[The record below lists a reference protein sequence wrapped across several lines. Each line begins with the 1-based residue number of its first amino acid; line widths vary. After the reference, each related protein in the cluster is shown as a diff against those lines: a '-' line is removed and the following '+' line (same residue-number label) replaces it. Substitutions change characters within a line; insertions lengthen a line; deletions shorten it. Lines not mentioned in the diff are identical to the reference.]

1 MSTLWENNKDE
12 PVKTGGDV
20 TGDSSDNTAD
30 DVVLVSSI
38 EYTSNRPTS
47 RADAEDVGEIGI
59 QTCMRQSVASVE

>member
-1 MSTLWENNKDE
+1 MSTVWENNKDE

-30 DVVLVSSI
+30 NVVLVSSI

-47 RADAEDVGEIGI
+47 RADAEDVGETGI
-59 QTCMRQSVASVE
+59 QTCTRQSMASVE